1 MSVLLLKLAAPLQSW
16 GVASRFTRRDTQ
28 QYPSKSG
35 VLGLICAAKGR
46 RRTDPID
53 VELTDL
59 GFGVRID
66 QQGTL
71 VRDFQVARSL
81 DGRDSY
87 PLSYRYYLADAVFV
101 AAMDGD
107 RQLLDGIRDA
117 LDSPTFPLYLGR
129 RSCPVAEPLV
139 LGEVGDLSLPEALN
153 SAPWQAS
160 PWYRKRQPA
169 TVHLPIYRD
178 LLPGDSDEALQE
190 RVRDVPL
197 DFDPQRRAYG
207 WRCVVAGAVEITNPD
222 GTKRHDPFA
231 ALGGS

>member
-1 MSVLLLKLAAPLQSW
+1 MSVLLLKLAAPMQSW
-16 GVASRFTRRDTQ
+16 GVASRFTRRETQ

-46 RRTDPID
+46 RRTDPIED
-53 VELTDL
+53 ELIQL

-81 DGRDSY
+81 DGRESY

-101 AAMDGD
+101 AAIHGD
-107 RQLLDGIRDA
+107 RPLLEGIRDA
-117 LDSPTFPLYLGR
+117 LRAPTFPLYLGR
-129 RSCPVAEPLV
+129 RSCPVTEPLV
-139 LGEVGDLSLPEALN
+139 IGDITDQPLPEAL
-153 SAPWQAS
+153 SATPWQAS
-160 PWYRKRQPA
+160 PWYRERQPA

-178 LLPGDSDEALQE
+178 LLPGDPDEVLQE
-190 RVRDVPL
+190 RVRDLPL
-197 DFDPQRRAYG
+197 DFDPERREYG
-207 WRCVVAGAVEITNPD
+207 WRRVVTGAVEITNPD

-231 ALGGS
+231 ALGGA

>member
-16 GVASRFTRRDTQ
+16 GVASRFTRRETQ

-35 VLGLICAAKGR
+35 VLGLICAAQGR
-46 RRTDPID
+46 RRTDPIEE
-53 VELTDL
+53 ELIGL

-66 QQGTL
+66 QQGSL

-101 AAMDGD
+101 AAIAGE
-107 RQLLDGIRDA
+107 RQLLEGIRDA
-117 LDSPTFPLYLGR
+117 LRAPTFPLYLGR
-129 RSCPVAEPLV
+129 RSCPVTEPLP
-139 LGEVGDLSLPEALN
+139 LGEVTDQTLTDAL
-153 SAPWQAS
+153 ATTEWQAA

-178 LLPGDSDEALQE
+178 LLPGDPDEALQD
-190 RVRDVPL
+190 RVRDVPV
-197 DFDPQRRAYG
+197 DFDPQRREYG
-207 WRCVVAGAVEITNPD
+207 WRCVVSAAVEITNPD
-222 GTKRHDPFA
+222 GATRHDPFA
-231 ALGGS
+231 ALGGA